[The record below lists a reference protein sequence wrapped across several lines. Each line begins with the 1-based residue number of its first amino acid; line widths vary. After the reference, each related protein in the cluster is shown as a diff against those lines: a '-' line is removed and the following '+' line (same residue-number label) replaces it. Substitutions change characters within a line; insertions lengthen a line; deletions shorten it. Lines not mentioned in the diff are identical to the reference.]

1 MADQAG
7 IKGKS
12 GLNPTCGGPRKKET
26 HVGDVMSSK
35 GNQATLGFD
44 GLGRAL
50 RAVSAC
56 SNEHLL
62 SPNLPKELVRIS
74 FVGLIVL
81 NTSDPRFDGV
91 EVSKVREPLLCLR
104 DEVGEGRSR
113 VFHPHRLPRIPRGDA
128 ESDPVL
134 ANDLGDRFNDFE
146 REPGAVRD
154 RSTVFVRSLIGHV
167 LKELIWEVS
176 VREVKLDSVEPGLF
190 NGLFCCIG
198 VPLDVSLDFSGR
210 QWAGGRVGRRDRDG
224 GCPDEFKAGILGF
237 EQLDVCGATMSP
249 ELEEDVRAV
258 CVDCIYDLWGVA
270 SFR

>member
-1 MADQAG
+1 M
-7 IKGKS
+7 
-12 GLNPTCGGPRKKET
+12 
-26 HVGDVMSSK
+26 
-35 GNQATLGFD
+35 
-44 GLGRAL
+44 
-50 RAVSAC
+50 
-56 SNEHLL
+56 
-62 SPNLPKELVRIS
+62 
-74 FVGLIVL
+74 
-81 NTSDPRFDGV
+81 
-91 EVSKVREPLLCLR
+91 EVSKFREPLLCLR
-104 DEVGEGRSR
+104 DKVGEGRSR
-113 VFHPHRLPRIPRGDA
+113 VFHPHRLPRVPGGYA
-128 ESDPVL
+128 ESNPVL
-134 ANDLGDRFNDFE
+134 ANDLGDRFNYFE